1 MTNIPGQLVFLVIFS
16 AVAIIIILFIR
27 NRHKEKI
34 ELIKK
39 GDSANFH
46 DISEYMKLNSLG
58 RGIVFI
64 SLAFGVFIGHLL
76 ASNTELSDPVCYIG
90 STLFFFG
97 LGSLLFYFIL
107 RKR

>member
-16 AVAIIIILFIR
+16 CVAIIIILFIR

-39 GDSANFH
+39 GDSTNFH

-58 RGIVFI
+58 RGIIFI
-64 SLAFGVFIGHLL
+64 SMALGVLVGHLL
-76 ASNTELSDPVCYIG
+76 TSQTELSDPVCYIG
-90 STLFFFG
+90 SVLLFFG
-97 LGSLLFYFIL
+97 IGSLLFYFIL